1 MFNRIN
7 GYFEEINGNK
17 YLTLVS
23 INESEEKIRKYEELR
38 ITKIWDLI
46 RSVTKKSDDHDEKH
60 MKINFDSH
68 NELPLNK
75 TIKIAVMVIVIRAI
89 FYENNKYCPQ
99 VVLDECLYKI
109 QKLLY
114 YDRIEVSEGIDV
126 NKISTS
132 KECDVCHYWYF
143 LNYSFMFQPDVCNRC
158 HGLLMMSVNLS
169 DIAILNINGSD
180 YRCIV
185 SLISKN
191 KAIKLLQKADL
202 TEKSGTLWIF
212 FKKIFLKVSIKT
224 PKTEFSSI

>member
-1 MFNRIN
+1 
-7 GYFEEINGNK
+7 
-17 YLTLVS
+17 
-23 INESEEKIRKYEELR
+23 
-38 ITKIWDLI
+38 
-46 RSVTKKSDDHDEKH
+46 

-202 TEKSGTLWIF
+202 TEKSGTL
-212 FKKIFLKVSIKT
+212 
-224 PKTEFSSI
+224 